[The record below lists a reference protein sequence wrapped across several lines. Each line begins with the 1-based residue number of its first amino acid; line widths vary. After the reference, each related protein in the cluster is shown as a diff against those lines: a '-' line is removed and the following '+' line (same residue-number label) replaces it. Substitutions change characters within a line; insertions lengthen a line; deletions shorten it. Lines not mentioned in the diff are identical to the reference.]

1 MTWGVNRRRW
11 SAAVLSGLLLSGGL
25 AGCDHPPLRLGLHPW
40 PGYEPLV
47 LADGFGWLPDGVTL
61 NWGTA
66 ASDTLDGLRTGRL
79 DAGALTLDEV
89 LQARS
94 QGLPLVV
101 VAVVDESVGAD
112 QVLARAATHPN
123 GWRGARVAFEPSAV
137 GHLVLKLWLE
147 SVGLTV
153 AEVRAMHLSPAQQ
166 SEAWAAGVVDVAISY
181 PPHALTLREQGAVVL
196 YDSSHFPGLVL
207 DVLAVHRDRLGWRDS
222 TRVADLVAAHFRG
235 LEHLRVNPEDALRRI
250 ARAHQTTY
258 ADTLASFGGLNLPQ
272 VTVNRALLREGGDL
286 GPVAA
291 RLAAVMVEARLL
303 PAVPDLSDLT
313 TDRYLPRS

>member
-1 MTWGVNRRRW
+1 MPGGLNRRRW
-11 SAAVLSGLLLSGGL
+11 STAVLSGLLLSSGL
-25 AGCDHPPLRLGLHPW
+25 AGCAPPPLRLGLHPW

-47 LADGFGWLPDGVTL
+47 LAEGFGWLPDGVTL
-61 NWGTA
+61 NWGEA

-89 LQARS
+89 LLARS
-94 QGLPLVV
+94 LGLPLVV

-112 QVLARAATHPN
+112 QVLAREITHPN

-147 SVGLTV
+147 TMGLTM
-153 AEVRAMHLSPAQQ
+153 ADVRAVHLPPAEQP
-166 SEAWAAGVVDVAISY
+166 EAWAAGAVDVAISY
-181 PPHALTLREQGAVVL
+181 PPNALTLREQGAVVL

-207 DVLAVHRDRLGWRDS
+207 DVLAVHRDRLGWRDGA
-222 TRVADLVAAHFRG
+222 RVSDLVAAHFRG

-272 VTVNRALLREGGDL
+272 VTVNRALLRAGGEL
-286 GPVAA
+286 GAVAA
-291 RLAAVMVEARLL
+291 RLASVMVEARLL
-303 PAVPDLSDLT
+303 PAVPDLSDLA

>member
-1 MTWGVNRRRW
+1 MIPCVSRRRC
-11 SAAVLSGLLLSGGL
+11 SAAVLGGLLLGGGL
-25 AGCDHPPLRLGLHPW
+25 WGCARPPLRLGLHPW

-66 ASDTLDGLRTGRL
+66 ASDTLAGLRAGRL

-89 LQARS
+89 LLARS

-101 VAVVDESVGAD
+101 VAVLDESVGAD
-112 QVLARAATHPN
+112 QVLARTATHPRR
-123 GWRGARVAFEPSAV
+123 WRGARVAFEPSAV
-137 GHLVLKLWLE
+137 GHLVLKLWLA

-153 AEVRAMHLSPAQQ
+153 ADVRTVHLSPAEQ
-166 SEAWAAGVVDVAISY
+166 SEAWAAGAVDVAISY
-181 PPHALTLREQGAVVL
+181 PPNALTLREQGAVVL

-207 DVLAVHRDRLGWRDS
+207 DVLAVHPDRLGWRDNA
-222 TRVADLVAAHFRG
+222 RVSDLVAAHFRG
-235 LEHLRVNPEDALRRI
+235 LEHLRINPEDALRRI
-250 ARAHQTTY
+250 ARAHQTSY

-272 VTVNRALLREGGDL
+272 VTVNRALLREGGGL
-286 GPVAA
+286 SSVAS
-291 RLAAVMVEARLL
+291 RLASVMVEARLL
-303 PAVPDLSDLT
+303 SSVPDLSDLA

>member
-1 MTWGVNRRRW
+1 MTRGVNRRRW
-11 SAAVLSGLLLSGGL
+11 SAAVLGGLLLGGGL
-25 AGCDHPPLRLGLHPW
+25 AGCARPPLRFGIHPW

-47 LADGFGWLPDGVTL
+47 LAQGFGWLPDEVKL
-61 NWGTA
+61 NWGVA
-66 ASDTLDGLRTGRL
+66 ASDTLEGLRAGRL
-79 DAGALTLDEV
+79 DGGALTLDEV

-112 QVLARAATHPN
+112 QVLARTATHPN

-147 SVGLTV
+147 SVGLKITDV
-153 AEVRAMHLSPAQQ
+153 SAIHLSPAQQ
-166 SEAWAAGVVDVAISY
+166 AEAWAEGDLDVAISY
-181 PPHALTLREQGAVVL
+181 PPNSLTLRKQGAVVL
-196 YDSSHFPGLVL
+196 YDSTHFPGMVL
-207 DVLAVHRDRLGWRDS
+207 DVLAVHRDRLGWRDDS
-222 TRVADLVAAHFRG
+222 LMTDLVAAHFRG

-272 VTVNRALLREGGDL
+272 VTVNRALLRDGGDL
-286 GPVAA
+286 ASVAA

-303 PAVPDLSDLT
+303 PAAPDLSDLA
-313 TDRYLPRS
+313 TDRFLPRS